1 MFGKMKDKALTA
13 GAKMAVNS
21 KIKGYGEMLKLNLDS
36 KNRCIEIEV
45 MLDGEK
51 ETLEVTVERY
61 ELSEED
67 GKNFLKLHGIKT
79 SRAWIDVVTAS
90 YLEGRAF
97 EIPAEYVKMLKI
109 VI

>member
-1 MFGKMKDKALTA
+1 MFAKIKDKALSASARLTI
-13 GAKMAVNS
+13 NNW
-21 KIKGYGEMLKLNLDS
+21 IREYGEMLKFNLDS
-36 KNRCIEIEV
+36 KNRCIEVEV

-51 ETLEVTVERY
+51 EPLEVTVERY

-67 GKNFLKLHGIKT
+67 GKNFLKLYGIKT
-79 SRAWIDVVTAS
+79 SRTWIDTVAAS